1 MRGEQAASVE
11 AILRG
16 SPCKLAM
23 QIDSDA
29 SFTTTVPK
37 PMAHGK
43 SLASAME
50 FLIAAKSAASSD
62 KTIKSDSVL
71 ER

>member
-1 MRGEQAASVE
+1 
-11 AILRG
+11 
-16 SPCKLAM
+16 M